1 MPKPIFLSSASFHQ
15 SSFPP
20 SPLPRGIKNALSGLI
35 LRIILRHAAFYERVR
50 ARKSD
55 LKKKKKRKEKKRK
68 KKEREKRK
76 KRKVAC
82 SPADWCVLLFAS

>member
-55 LKKKKKRKEKKRK
+55 LKKKKEKKRKEKKKKGERK
-68 KKEREKRK
+68 KEEEKS
-76 KRKVAC
+76 C
-82 SPADWCVLLFAS
+82 MLTG